1 MSDTPRTEKARE
13 QYRMD
18 VYEPNPKGFVVAEPV
33 HASFARSLER
43 ENTSLKRENN
53 ALRKEIDALTHT
65 NQAISMLAGL
75 PRANEIETLITD
87 GKRLD
92 WLLNE
97 AYTIELLDGEII
109 TCRSAIDIA
118 MEEELKQLK

>member
-1 MSDTPRTEKARE
+1 MNKDTDYHDRLE
-13 QYRMD
+13 Q
-18 VYEPNPKGFVVAEPV
+18 EI
-33 HASFARSLER
+33 
-43 ENTSLKRENN
+43 TSLKRENN

-75 PRANEIETLITD
+75 PRANEIETLIKD

-118 MEEELKQLK
+118 MEEELEQDD